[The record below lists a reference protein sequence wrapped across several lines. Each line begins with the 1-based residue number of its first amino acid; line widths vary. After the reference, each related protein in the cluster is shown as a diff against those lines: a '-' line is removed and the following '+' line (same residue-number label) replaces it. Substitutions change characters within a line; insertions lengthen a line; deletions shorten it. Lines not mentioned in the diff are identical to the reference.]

1 MYILNIDGGYSI
13 NFCITEEIDDK
24 TIKKIERI
32 CNKISKAHTEDL
44 KTLTLVRTQSG
55 QKRGIVENLF
65 NEFTQKVKNETNIS
79 FVVDGRFYY
88 LPRYEVLTSHKVVI
102 VIVTSHS
109 KNTNP

>member
-1 MYILNIDGGYSI
+1 MYTLNIDGGYSI

-32 CNKISKAHTEDL
+32 CNKISKAHTED

-79 FVVDGRFYY
+79 IIRIKCDNVFRI
-88 LPRYEVLTSHKVVI
+88 HK
-102 VIVTSHS
+102 
-109 KNTNP
+109 TN

>member
-1 MYILNIDGGYSI
+1 MKMYTLNIDGGYSI

-65 NEFTQKVKNETNIS
+65 NEFTQKVKNESNMTMYSAFTKPIKKTNQRPNILMDCGM
-79 FVVDGRFYY
+79 VDGD
-88 LPRYEVLTSHKVVI
+88 
-102 VIVTSHS
+102 
-109 KNTNP
+109 

>member
-1 MYILNIDGGYSI
+1 MTHTKINKQLPHFGAANNISNI
-13 NFCITEEIDDK
+13 SNKTQNTLFCITEEIDDK

-65 NEFTQKVKNETNIS
+65 NEFAQKIKDETNIS
-79 FVVDGRFYY
+79 ITRVKCDNVFRI
-88 LPRYEVLTSHKVVI
+88 HK
-102 VIVTSHS
+102 T
-109 KNTNP
+109 

>member
-1 MYILNIDGGYSI
+1 MKMYTLNIDGGYSI

-55 QKRGIVENLF
+55 QKRGIVENYAKS
-65 NEFTQKVKNETNIS
+65 QKRNK
-79 FVVDGRFYY
+79 Y
-88 LPRYEVLTSHKVVI
+88 LNHQ
-102 VIVTSHS
+102 
-109 KNTNP
+109 NQM

>member
-1 MYILNIDGGYSI
+1 MYTLNIDGGYSI

-65 NEFTQKVKNETNIS
+65 KDILRYHSADHTDIDIS
-79 FVVDGRFYY
+79 FEF
-88 LPRYEVLTSHKVVI
+88 KFC
-102 VIVTSHS
+102 S
-109 KNTNP
+109 KTV

>member
-1 MYILNIDGGYSI
+1 MKMYTLNIDGGYSI

-65 NEFTQKVKNETNIS
+65 NEFAQKIKDETNIS
-79 FVVDGRFYY
+79 ITRVKCDNVFRI
-88 LPRYEVLTSHKVVI
+88 HK
-102 VIVTSHS
+102 T
-109 KNTNP
+109 